1 MVKLNT
7 RGIPKKVLF
16 GKVPKFRSIY
26 FLYRSRLVQEL
37 FVLMHQAFWAK
48 AEGGADNQGDIW
60 EPLADSTMKY
70 KVELQEGP
78 LRHYSVNKQWYE
90 TSDEKKG
97 KDNVRTLS
105 PDQQRL
111 YGKVYQ
117 KALRQLVSL
126 GAKAP
131 AIAKKKAFDAI
142 KASDPNR
149 PSAALIG
156 VRTGRLAASTFPGLV
171 LNNRYY
177 PTADQKFIISDRKV
191 TFDNEKVP
199 HGVAFEQG
207 LPRRS
212 ILPDDL
218 NPWIQICHEKV
229 IGEVHALYVTKQ
241 ATTKQSK
248 QKTTGS
254 NPKQQNPRTTKRRH

>member
-1 MVKLNT
+1 MVKLYT

-16 GKVPKFRSIY
+16 GKVPKFRSVY
-26 FLYRSRLVQEL
+26 LLYRSRLVQEL
-37 FVLMHQAFWAK
+37 FVLMHQSFWAK
-48 AEGGADNQGDIW
+48 AEGGADNQGDTW
-60 EPLADSTMKY
+60 EPLADTTMKY

-90 TSDEKKG
+90 TNEEKKG
-97 KDNVRTLS
+97 KDNIRTLS
-105 PDQQRL
+105 PDQQEL

-117 KALRQLVSL
+117 KALKQLVSL

-131 AIAKKKAFDAI
+131 ALAKKKAFASV
-142 KASDPNR
+142 KESDPNR

-156 VRTGRLAASTFPGLV
+156 VRTGRLAASTFPGAV

-177 PTADQKFIISDRKV
+177 STADQRFAITDRKI

-199 HGVAFEQG
+199 HCVPFEEG
-207 LPRRS
+207 PPKRS
-212 ILPDDL
+212 ILPEDL

-241 ATTKQSK
+241 ATIKQSK
-248 QKTTGS
+248 QKTPRSNSKQRNTGS
-254 NPKQQNPRTTKRRH
+254 TKRRH